1 MFVFVNWAL
10 YISKKLEFMKKILE
24 LAGVILAC
32 VLVPYL
38 VASLLE
44 WGFVVKE
51 WHDVTKVLLAFVYFI
66 IIPVSVF
73 EYIEIKN

>member
-1 MFVFVNWAL
+1 
-10 YISKKLEFMKKILE
+10 MKKILE

-51 WHDVTKVLLAFVYFI
+51 WYDVTKIFLGLLYSALL
-66 IIPVSVF
+66 PMSVF
-73 EYIEIKN
+73 AYLMETNNK